1 MKRLVKTSLV
11 VVVMFATIVSY
22 ANEFPL
28 LTKERTKIVKN
39 ITFENVKEGS
49 LLIIKDSNEIILYK
63 ELVEKSGTYSKGF
76 DLTVL
81 PNGNYYFE
89 LDKQVEIRVKPFMVK
104 DSIVEFKKDEE
115 YKIFKPVV
123 YLKKDKVYISKFTFD
138 NEVLDIKIF
147 TADSHELVLSEKIER
162 KGDSEC
168 LGRIYNFSTSEKG
181 TYSIIINSAGRRFV
195 KNIKI

>member
-11 VVVMFATIVSY
+11 IVVMFAAMVSY

-28 LTKERTKIVKN
+28 LTKERAKFVKN
-39 ITFENVKEGS
+39 ITFENVKKGS
-49 LLIIKDSNEIILYK
+49 LLIIKDSNEMILYK
-63 ELVEKSGTYSKGF
+63 EFIEKSGTYSKGF

-123 YLKKDKVYISKFTFD
+123 YLKQDKVYISKFTFD

-147 TADSHELVLSEKIER
+147 TADSHEFVLSEKIER
-162 KGDSEC
+162 KGDSDY
-168 LGRIYNFSTSEKG
+168 LGKIYNFSTSEKG